1 MFEGHLTTFG
11 ILRYDVSRDILQNN
25 GRGAQGKGSSVGK
38 GEEEPPVIIMTE
50 AAKRRFRTLRPEE
63 RAEGEALRL
72 DRARSSVHEGGEP
85 KLAVY
90 LGVPEEGDD
99 PVVHEGEPLLY
110 VSRKV
115 SAAFDGCVVDLVE
128 TPEGVGFSI
137 GPPEA
142 GGHARS

>member
-1 MFEGHLTTFG
+1 LVE
-11 ILRYDVSRDILQNN
+11 RERRS
-25 GRGAQGKGSSVGK
+25 
-38 GEEEPPVIIMTE
+38 PPVIIMTE

-63 RAEGEALRL
+63 RAEGVALRL
-72 DRARSSVHEGGEP
+72 DRAKSTAESNGDEP

-90 LGVPEEGDD
+90 LAEPEEGDD
-99 PVVHEGEPLLY
+99 PVVDEGEPLLY

-115 SAAFDGCVVDLVE
+115 SAAFDGCVVDLLE

-142 GGHARS
+142 GREAR